1 MILRDI
7 KVLDFTRLLPGP
19 MATRWM
25 VEAGATVVKMEDQER
40 PDGILA
46 YSQGAFENAALY
58 ETLNFGKEIFGSV
71 TFESL
76 ASSEVFI
83 DMVKKSDVLLE
94 QFKPGL
100 MEKLGLGYEA
110 IKAINPKLIYVS
122 LSGYGAL
129 RPEPGHDLNF
139 VAESGLL
146 HLLRDENGKPVIP
159 RFQMGDISGSY
170 ACYTAVLEGLLERFR
185 TNQGSHRQVSM
196 SAAILPFGIIPF
208 RFAEAGIPKMAD
220 FLAGSIPNYNV
231 YLCADGA
238 YVALAAL
245 EFHLWKNVVAA
256 LLIPEGLQK
265 AFNNP
270 SQVKPLGEFFIQKT
284 STEWMALAAGKNCC
298 LSLVCHPGDE
308 AFNQLNSE
316 RLEVV
321 GLQDGSEMRTIKSPF
336 VS

>member
-1 MILRDI
+1 MVLQNI

-25 VEAGATVVKMEDQER
+25 VEAGATVIKMEDPER
-40 PDGILA
+40 PDGILV

-58 ETLNFGKEIFGSV
+58 ETLNFDKEIFNRL
-71 TFESL
+71 TFENL
-76 ASSEVFI
+76 ASSEEFI
-83 DMVKKSDVLLE
+83 QMVKNSDVLLE

-110 IKAINPKLIYVS
+110 ILAINPRLVYVS
-122 LSGYGAL
+122 LSGYGAH

-170 ACYTAVLEGLLERFR
+170 ACYTAVLEGLLERAR
-185 TNQGSHRQVSM
+185 TNEGSHRLVSM

-208 RFAEAGIPKMAD
+208 RFAEAGIPQMAD

-231 YLCADGA
+231 YRCADGE

-256 LLIPEGLQK
+256 LSVPEDLHK
-265 AFNNP
+265 AFSNP
-270 SQVKPLGEFFIQKT
+270 SQVKSLGDFFLQKT
-284 STEWMALAAGKNCC
+284 SVEWLALAEGKNCC
-298 LSLVCHPGDE
+298 LSLVCHLGDE
-308 AFNQLNSE
+308 AFNRSNSE
-316 RLEVV
+316 RLGTV
-321 GLQDGSEMRTIKSPF
+321 GLKDGGEIRTLKSPF
-336 VS
+336 IV